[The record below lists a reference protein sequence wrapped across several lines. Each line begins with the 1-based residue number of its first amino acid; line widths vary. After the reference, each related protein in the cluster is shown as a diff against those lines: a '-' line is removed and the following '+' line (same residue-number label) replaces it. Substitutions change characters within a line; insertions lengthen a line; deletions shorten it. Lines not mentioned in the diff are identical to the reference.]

1 VGIRELIGNIAFLQP
16 SDSLYRDVVKG
27 RVVPQRQQ
35 DGEAL
40 VDLRQLQRE
49 LEQRGHW
56 RSLQEGRATLVALE
70 RLQRHGAEQ
79 QRQAAEQL
87 QQGEEQLRQGVEQ
100 LRSQEVAQQEIL
112 ELMVDAMQPAQVSTQ
127 AVEAMRLVQQ
137 RAQQR
142 RVELEARLAQQG
154 LRLAQAPGQSL
165 AGGRS
170 CELATSVARPEP

>member
-1 VGIRELIGNIAFLQP
+1 MHKGGCYVRLAAAAIVCQMLCASNCAAASPRGRHFPATPCPAAVGIRELIGNIAFLQP

-79 QRQAAEQL
+79 QRHL
-87 QQGEEQLRQGVEQ
+87 PG
-100 LRSQEVAQQEIL
+100 
-112 ELMVDAMQPAQVSTQ
+112 MQK
-127 AVEAMRLVQQ
+127 
-137 RAQQR
+137 
-142 RVELEARLAQQG
+142 
-154 LRLAQAPGQSL
+154 
-165 AGGRS
+165 
-170 CELATSVARPEP
+170 

>member
-1 VGIRELIGNIAFLQP
+1 M
-16 SDSLYRDVVKG
+16 
-27 RVVPQRQQ
+27 VPHRQQ
-35 DGEAL
+35 AAL

-49 LEQRGHW
+49 LDPREYIVYARVYW

-87 QQGEEQLRQGVEQ
+87 RQGIEQ
-100 LRSQEVAQQEIL
+100 LRSQEVAQQEIQQ
-112 ELMVDAMQPAQVSTQ
+112 LMVDAMQSAQVSTQ

-154 LRLAQAPGQSL
+154 LRLAQAPGQRL
-165 AGGRS
+165 AQGPR
-170 CELATSVARPEP
+170 L